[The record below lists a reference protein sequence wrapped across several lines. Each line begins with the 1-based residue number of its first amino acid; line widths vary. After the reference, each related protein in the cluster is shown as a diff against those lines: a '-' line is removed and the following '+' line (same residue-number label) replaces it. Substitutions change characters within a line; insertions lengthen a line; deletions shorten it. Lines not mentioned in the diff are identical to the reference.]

1 MSSGTILPGMAVSE
15 TGRTAPA
22 LLAVRNTGCFTSVPP
37 DVAPTAMTAPSA
49 PTVALATDSALAS
62 PSEPVG
68 SQVPP
73 VPVLV

>member
-1 MSSGTILPGMAVSE
+1 MAVSE

-22 LLAVRNTGCFTSVPP
+22 LLAVRNTGCLPRVPP
-37 DVAPTAMTAPSA
+37 DVEPTAMTAPPA
-49 PTVALATDSALAS
+49 PTVALATDSAPVS
-62 PSEPVG
+62 PSDPVG